1 MLWGNYPH
9 IPALASMELERRQYH
24 ANKVRKIFIIS
35 LPTDS
40 TISLECLTDLKC
52 HLLRPLE
59 MEGTLQGT
67 GINKIDATLET

>member
-1 MLWGNYPH
+1 
-9 IPALASMELERRQYH
+9 MELERRQYH

-35 LPTDS
+35 LLTKS
-40 TISLECLTDLKC
+40 TISLECLTDPKC
-52 HLLRPLE
+52 HLLRSLE